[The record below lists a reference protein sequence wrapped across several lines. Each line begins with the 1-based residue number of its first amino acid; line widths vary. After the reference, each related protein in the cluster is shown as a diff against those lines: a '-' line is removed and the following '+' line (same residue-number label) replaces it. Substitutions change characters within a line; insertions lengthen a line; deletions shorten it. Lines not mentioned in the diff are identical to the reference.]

1 MILPD
6 SGKWHNVN
14 PPGLV
19 LAELYTRGM
28 LYGCAGSC
36 SLLTS
41 EFDLEEFDSCQEVTK
56 NII

>member
-1 MILPD
+1 MLT
-6 SGKWHNVN
+6 
-14 PPGLV
+14 PGLV

-28 LYGCAGSC
+28 LYGCAGC

>member
-1 MILPD
+1 MILPIL
-6 SGKWHNVN
+6 GNGIMLT
-14 PPGLV
+14 PGLV